1 MELNMKFKK
10 QLIQRMKDNADAA
23 RQQRDAEWDEY
34 TTRPDMLF
42 AVIEDPEIRTPPS
55 EWDRDRILKQ
65 ITKEQK

>member
-1 MELNMKFKK
+1 MSLKE

-42 AVIEDPEIRTPPS
+42 AVLEDPEITTPPS
-55 EWDRDRILKQ
+55 EWGRDRILKE
-65 ITKEQK
+65 ITRKNK